1 MRYYSSNFG
10 CLIAIL
16 VMFIMFQFL
25 GVISRLIFTT
35 PLGIV
40 LLITAGVWYIMRS
53 RDKARKEE
61 SSFDNPSGSKTYEW
75 NSDNNSAQDIKHDH
89 DAPMREADDVDFTEL
104 DDNDR

>member
-16 VMFIMFQFL
+16 VMFIMFQFI
-25 GVISRLIFTT
+25 GIISRLLFTT

-53 RDKARKEE
+53 RDAARMEE
-61 SSFDNPSGSKTYEW
+61 SKFDNPTESRTYEW
-75 NSDNNSAQDIKHDH
+75 GSDNSTDEDIKHAH
-89 DAPMREADDVDFTEL
+89 DAPKREADDVDFTEI
-104 DDNDR
+104 DE